1 MSVAPSKPWWVCKA
15 LRNFL
20 TNLHDCKRFYL
31 SLNDQSDRQCE
42 STEHHKLNVTSVQ
55 VIEVLVNVLFDLTK
69 FSIPKTQLG
78 IELTLIAT
86 GKINSLKAEC

>member
-1 MSVAPSKPWWVCKA
+1 M
-15 LRNFL
+15 
-20 TNLHDCKRFYL
+20 
-31 SLNDQSDRQCE
+31 
-42 STEHHKLNVTSVQ
+42 TSVQ
-55 VIEVLVNVLFDLTK
+55 VIEVLVNVSVLFDLTK